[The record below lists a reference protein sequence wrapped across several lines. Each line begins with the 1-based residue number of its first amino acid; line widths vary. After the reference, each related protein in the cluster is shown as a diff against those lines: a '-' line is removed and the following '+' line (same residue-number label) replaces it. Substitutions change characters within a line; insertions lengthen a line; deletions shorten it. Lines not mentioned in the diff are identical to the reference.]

1 MTADLIA
8 RTRPTLREL
17 YNQIAQHTHRVVV
30 GPPEQVAESMQLW
43 FESGAADGFR
53 VSASGIKTMRDNQA
67 LRPSNALISRPTC
80 RSKR

>member
-1 MTADLIA
+1 
-8 RTRPTLREL
+8 
-17 YNQIAQHTHRVVV
+17 
-30 GPPEQVAESMQLW
+30 MQLW

-67 LRPSNALISRPTC
+67 LRLSNALIARPTC